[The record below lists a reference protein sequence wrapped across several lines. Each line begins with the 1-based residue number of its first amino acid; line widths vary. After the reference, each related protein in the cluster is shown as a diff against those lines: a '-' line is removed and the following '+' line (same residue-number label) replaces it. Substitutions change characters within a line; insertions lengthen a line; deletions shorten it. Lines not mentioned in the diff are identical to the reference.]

1 MIELSYPS
9 DLKKNTRLIVAVSGG
24 ADSVALLHHL
34 HQQGFEQI
42 TVAHLDHQLRK
53 SSAAEAKMVGQ
64 MAKRLGYAFELR
76 KRSIEALAKKKKE
89 NLEAVGRDERYRF
102 FRELKGTSK
111 AKYIVT
117 AHHADDQLETV
128 LFNIVR
134 GCGLDGLAG
143 MQVQDGDL
151 WRPLLKVSKKDLLR
165 YCKHHRLPFVHD
177 ESNDDL
183 QMSRNI
189 LRKKVIPQ
197 LKKMNPQLLQTMEL
211 NTQLWTKT
219 RDYFL
224 QRAEDF
230 LLAARQKPRRY
241 DLKAFLSLP
250 SYEQQVTLR
259 TLFEQVH
266 GHKKNLQ
273 QSHLEQLLKIL
284 RTPVSGKKKEFGSG
298 KVLVRRREAFEIQN
312 C

>member
-1 MIELSYPS
+1 MIELAHSS
-9 DLKKNTRLIVAVSGG
+9 DLKKSTRLIVAVSGG
-24 ADSVALLHHL
+24 SDSVALLQLL
-34 HQQGFEQI
+34 HQQGFEDVI
-42 TVAHLDHQLRK
+42 VAHLDHQLRK
-53 SSAAEAKMVGQ
+53 RSAAEAKMVGQ
-64 MAKRLGYAFELR
+64 MAKRLGYTFELR
-76 KRSIEALAKKKKE
+76 KRPIMALAKKRKE
-89 NLEAVGRDERYRF
+89 NLEAVGRDERYLF
-102 FRELKGTSK
+102 FRDLKK
-111 AKYIVT
+111 KHRAKCIVT

-143 MQVQDGDL
+143 MQVQDEDL
-151 WRPLLKVSKKDLLR
+151 WRPLLKVSKKDLLK
-165 YCKHHRLPFVHD
+165 YCKNHQLPFVRD

-183 QMSRNI
+183 HMSRNV

-197 LKKMNPQLLQTMEL
+197 LKKVNPQLLQTMSL

-224 QRAEDF
+224 QRAEAF
-230 LLAARQKPRRY
+230 LLASRQQSRRY

-266 GHKKNLQ
+266 GHKNNLQ
-273 QSHLEQLLKIL
+273 QSHLDQLLKIL
-284 RTPVSGKKKEFGSG
+284 RSPVSGKKKEFGNG
-298 KVLVRRREAFEIQN
+298 KMLLRQRAFFEIRN
-312 C
+312 L

>member
-1 MIELSYPS
+1 MVELAYPL
-9 DLKKNTRLIVAVSGG
+9 DLKKTTRLIVAVSGG

-34 HQQGFEQI
+34 HQQGFGRI

-53 SSAAEAKMVGQ
+53 SSATEAKMVGR
-64 MAKRLGYAFELR
+64 MAKQLGYAFELR
-76 KRSIEALAKKKKE
+76 KCSIGSLAKKRKE

-102 FRELKGTSK
+102 FRELKKTSK

-143 MQVQDGDL
+143 MQVLDGDL
-151 WRPLLKVSKKDLLR
+151 WRPFLKVSKEDLLQ
-165 YCKHHRLPFVHD
+165 YCQHHRLPFVHD

-183 QMSRNI
+183 QISRNI

-197 LKKMNPQLLQTMEL
+197 LKKMNPQLLQTMDL
-211 NTQLWTKT
+211 NTQLWAKT
-219 RDYFL
+219 RDYFFE
-224 QRAEDF
+224 RAEDF
-230 LLAARQKPRRY
+230 LLAARQKPHRY

-250 SYEQQVTLR
+250 SYEQQITLR
-259 TLFEQVH
+259 TLFEQIH

-273 QSHLEQLLKIL
+273 QSHLEQLLKVL
-284 RTPVSGKKKEFGSG
+284 RAPVSGKKKEFGRG
-298 KVLVRRREAFEIQN
+298 KVLVRQKSFFVIQN
-312 C
+312 S